1 MRNALALLAFLPLLA
16 CGPISREQA
25 ERECLH
31 QARLAEHPRGSVG
44 LGIDSTGK
52 VTPTLDVTISSDF
65 LQGRDPSQVYDN
77 CVVKRSGE
85 MPSRPFTSIPASQ
98 K

>member
-1 MRNALALLAFLPLLA
+1 MRHALVLALLLLAA
-16 CGPISREQA
+16 CGPIPRAQA
-25 ERECLH
+25 EKQCLH
-31 QARLAEHPRGSVG
+31 EARLAEHPRGSVG
-44 LGIDSTGK
+44 LGIGSDGK
-52 VTPTLDVTISSDF
+52 PHLVGDITITSDY

-77 CVVKRSGE
+77 CVFKRSGE

>member
-1 MRNALALLAFLPLLA
+1 MRHALVFALLFLAA
-16 CGPISREQA
+16 CGPIPRAQA
-25 ERECLH
+25 EKQCLH

-44 LGIDSTGK
+44 VGIGSDGK
-52 VTPTLDVTISSDF
+52 PHVVGDITITSDY

-77 CVVKRSGE
+77 CVFHRSGE